1 MVGYRAHRRP
11 PKRHRADVK
20 WWNMFAAAVRDVNKR
35 GRPSN
40 VAKLWALRW
49 RRRWGGRVGKLRAG
63 DVTTLGD
70 SRQKASTFL
79 SVVVCCMDE

>member
-1 MVGYRAHRRP
+1 MTPSTAALLCRARDFTEALP
-11 PKRHRADVK
+11 
-20 WWNMFAAAVRDVNKR
+20 AAARCVNEQ

-63 DVTTLGD
+63 DVTTSED

-79 SVVVCCMDE
+79 IVIVFCMSE